1 MLKKLGRG
9 LDSLIE
15 ATAPRPIGGEDERR
29 EIPCSSIRPNPHQPR
44 EILDDE
50 AIRELADSIRQHGI
64 LQPLLVRPAD
74 DGYELVAGE
83 RRWRASRLLGR
94 ETVPVVVRRVTD
106 DQMLEIALVENLQ
119 REDLNAIEKAR
130 AYRRFLT
137 ELALTHEEAARRLGK
152 DRSSITNHLRLL
164 ELSDE
169 IQAMVSRGTLSM
181 GHARALL
188 SVADETLRGKLAAR
202 IAEEGLSVRATERL
216 TKENGKA
223 SPKPP
228 ARRSEE
234 RSAHF
239 DDLER
244 QIRERYAT
252 RARIDGTRERGRI
265 SLEYYSLEELDRVLE
280 LLLGS

>member
-137 ELALTHEEAARRLGK
+137 ELALTHEEAARRRRNRYPG
-152 DRSSITNHLRLL
+152 
-164 ELSDE
+164 
-169 IQAMVSRGTLSM
+169 A
-181 GHARALL
+181 GHRH
-188 SVADETLRGKLAAR
+188 
-202 IAEEGLSVRATERL
+202 
-216 TKENGKA
+216 
-223 SPKPP
+223 
-228 ARRSEE
+228 RRSH
-234 RSAHF
+234 RLQRTHLLAGFPHAHQ
-239 DDLER
+239 DTH
-244 QIRERYAT
+244 AT
-252 RARIDGTRERGRI
+252 NAQG
-265 SLEYYSLEELDRVLE
+265 
-280 LLLGS
+280 